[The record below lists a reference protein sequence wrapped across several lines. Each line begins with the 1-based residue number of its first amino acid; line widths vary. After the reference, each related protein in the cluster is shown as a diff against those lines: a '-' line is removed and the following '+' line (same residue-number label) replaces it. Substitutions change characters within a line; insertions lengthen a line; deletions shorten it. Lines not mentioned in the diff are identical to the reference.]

1 MSITKK
7 LLRLGFSEVE
17 ELFKFLSVRGINYGE
32 IPPKIFRKTELPQ
45 KNQIPLFYFPFGA
58 APVIEQFFCILNDK
72 WNDGKPQAFFQSNQ
86 SADSPVAVLE
96 RMSTFKLIMKTDYV
110 VPCLPIIKQ
119 TFSRSAIHMLPCT
132 CQWFCQ

>member
-1 MSITKK
+1 MRRDNAKNIPKNRTPSKK
-7 LLRLGFSEVE
+7 SDINIEHAQEFSKHV
-17 ELFKFLSVRGINYGE
+17 LPVKTGI
-32 IPPKIFRKTELPQ
+32 
-45 KNQIPLFYFPFGA
+45 NQIPLFFFPFGA

-110 VPCLPIIKQ
+110 VPCLSMVRR

-132 CQWFCQ
+132 CQWSCQ